1 MKYLRKKDTD
11 MIQSIQAGN
20 TAIYNPTRNVMGA
33 GKVSTGEEQTASAAT
48 QNEDETTTTS
58 SQGDT
63 LTISNA
69 GAQAQQTAKTF
80 TAQSANRPSVNGT
93 SEDTYTDSKAEAI
106 SSAASSAGIT
116 EYTSVKNENSANSAA
131 VSQSSSSSSSS
142 SDSSLSQYTDS
153 ELKKML
159 QNGEITQ
166 AEYDAEIKSRE
177 ETDTT
182 SEEQTETTAVAN
194 ASETEA

>member
-1 MKYLRKKDTD
+1 
-11 MIQSIQAGN
+11 MIQSIQAGS
-20 TAIYNPTRNVMGA
+20 TAIYNPTRNVTGA

-69 GAQAQQTAKTF
+69 GAQAQKTAKTF
-80 TAQSANRPSVNGT
+80 TAQSANRPSANGT
-93 SEDTYTDSKAEAI
+93 SEDTYTDSNAAAI

-116 EYTSVKNENSANSAA
+116 EYTALKNENSANSAA
-131 VSQSSSSSSSS
+131 VSGSSSSSSSS

-182 SEEQTETTAVAN
+182 SDEQDDETTAVADT
-194 ASETEA
+194 SETEA